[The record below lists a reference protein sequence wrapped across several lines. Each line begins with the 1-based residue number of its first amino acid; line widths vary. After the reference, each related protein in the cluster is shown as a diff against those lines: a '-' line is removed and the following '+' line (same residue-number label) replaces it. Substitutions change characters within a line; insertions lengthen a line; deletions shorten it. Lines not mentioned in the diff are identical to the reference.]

1 MKKRWVVKSVTL
13 LVALSFVLASVCMA
27 LTASEENVVK
37 VSNLGVKYHIIAG
50 LHMIQS
56 LYFPIDYSALPQI
69 DPAP

>member
-37 VSNLGVKYHIIAG
+37 VSNTADNET
-50 LHMIQS
+50 S
-56 LYFPIDYSALPQI
+56 LQDFI
-69 DPAP
+69 